1 MSNGAMMADS
11 AMANSAVPSCEPSL
25 EVANNNGQSIRDTI
39 TDIESHVTR
48 IEDFLNG
55 SRPEKPTT
63 GNVEGV
69 AAGMLAQ
76 LCSIGAN
83 NHDRLQDVLRRTI
96 RIASSLG
103 VQQ

>member
-1 MSNGAMMADS
+1 MSNGAMQDVAQTS
-11 AMANSAVPSCEPSL
+11 QEPSL

-39 TDIESHVTR
+39 TDIESHVTK
-48 IEDFLNG
+48 IEDFLQG

-96 RIASSLG
+96 RIANSLG